1 MIGFWSTVPLH
12 VSGRTGL
19 LMFHRTTGR
28 DVFFA
33 KAAEFF
39 LGHRHGAFRFWLPR
53 QLGDDDIQTC
63 VDAS

>member
-1 MIGFWSTVPLH
+1 
-12 VSGRTGL
+12 
-19 LMFHRTTGR
+19 MFHRTTGR